1 MATGFLQVMVTTQTA
16 LPLENVKITVI
27 DSASG
32 KTLEDKTVYTD
43 DSGKTPLIELETID
57 RQYTL
62 DEDNTT
68 VLPYK
73 NYDLIVEKEYF
84 IRGQITAAQIY
95 DGETTIQ
102 TIGLMPRPTDFGNE
116 FESELNRGR
125 VQKLFD
131 VQPNLQEGRNDY
143 VLQRVVI
150 PETVTVHLGRPDAS
164 RQNVTVPFRTYLKSV
179 AASEIY
185 PTWPEQALRA
195 NIHCQISFILNRIYT
210 EWYRSRGYNF
220 DITNSTSFDQKYIH
234 NRATFESTDRIVD
247 EIFNTYVTRQFNRE
261 PYFTEYCDG
270 KQVTCN
276 GLKQWGTVDLANR
289 GMNALEIL
297 RYYYGDDIQINETD
311 YISAVNSSYPGYALR
326 RGSTGEN
333 VRIIQAQ
340 LNRISDNY
348 PAIDKQTVDGVFG
361 TSTENAVKTFQRI
374 FNLTSDGVVG
384 KSTWYKISYIYV
396 AVKKL
401 AELTSEGESIQD
413 GAYPG
418 RPVRQGDRGLNV
430 TIVQFYLNQAAQ
442 YVSTVSPVTLD
453 GVFGSGTRQQV
464 INFQRY
470 YNLTA
475 DGVVGQLTW
484 DKMYRLFLSIRDGV
498 DTPTQTPP
506 ASAAYPGSPLRI
518 GSSGGNV
525 SRVQNWLNDIGRVY
539 GQIPSLTVDG
549 RFGPATQSAVIVFQ
563 QVFNLSADGV
573 VGPTTWNRIYAVWQD
588 LVADGLI

>member
-16 LPLENVKITVI
+16 IPLENVKITVI

-32 KTLEDKTVYTD
+32 KLLADKTVYTD
-43 DSGKTPLIELETID
+43 SSGKSPLIELETVD

-62 DEDNTT
+62 DRDNTT

-73 NYDLIVEKEYF
+73 NYDIVTEKEFY
-84 IRGQITAAQIY
+84 IRGENISVQIY
-95 DGETTIQ
+95 DGQTTVQ
-102 TIGLMPRPTDFGNE
+102 TVGLMPRPTDFGNE
-116 FESELNRGR
+116 FERELNRGD

-131 VQPNLQEGRNDY
+131 IQPDLQEGTNNY
-143 VLQRVVI
+143 ILQRVVI
-150 PETVTVHLGRPDAS
+150 PQSVTVHLGRPDAR
-164 RQNVTVPFRTYLKSV
+164 RQNVTVPFHTYLKSV

-185 PTWPEQALRA
+185 PTWPQQALRA
-195 NIHCQISFILNRIYT
+195 NIHCQISFVLNRIYT

-234 NRATFESTDRIVD
+234 NRATFESTDKIVD
-247 EIFNTYVTRQFNRE
+247 EIFNTYVTRQYNRE

-270 KQVTCN
+270 KQVTCR
-276 GLKQWGTVDLANR
+276 GLKQWGTVDLANQ
-289 GMNALEIL
+289 GMDALEII
-297 RYYYGDDIQINETD
+297 RYYYGDDIQINETNN
-311 YISAVNSSYPGYALR
+311 IANVNSSYPGTALR
-326 RGSTGEN
+326 RGDTGEN

-348 PAIDKQTVDGVFG
+348 PAIGKMTVDGIFG
-361 TSTENAVKTFQRI
+361 PAMEERVKNFQRI
-374 FNLTSDGVVG
+374 FNLTADGVVG

-401 AELTSEGESIQD
+401 AELTSEGEAIQD

-430 TIVQFYLNQAAQ
+430 VIVQYYLSVASE
-442 YVSTVSPVTLD
+442 YVPTVSQVALD

-470 YNLTA
+470 YNLTP
-475 DGVVGQLTW
+475 DGVVGPATW
-484 DKMYRLFLSIRDGV
+484 EKMYRLFLSVRDGV
-498 DTPTQTPP
+498 DNPTQTPP
-506 ASAAYPGSPLRI
+506 QSAVYPGTALRL
-518 GSSGGNV
+518 GSTGANV
-525 SRVQNWLNDIGRVY
+525 SRVQNWLNDISRVY
-539 GQIPSLTVDG
+539 TQIPTLNVDG
-549 RFGPATQSAVIVFQ
+549 RYGPATQSAVIVFQ
-563 QVFNLSADGV
+563 QINRLSADGV
-573 VGPTTWNRIYAVWQD
+573 VGRQTWNRLYSVWQD

>member
-16 LPLENVKITVI
+16 IPLENVKITVI

-32 KTLEDKTVYTD
+32 KELADKTVYTD
-43 DSGKTPLIELETID
+43 SSGKSPLIELETVE

-62 DEDNTT
+62 DRDNTT

-73 NYDLIVEKEYF
+73 NYDIVTEKEFY
-84 IRGQITAAQIY
+84 IRGENISVQIY
-95 DGETTIQ
+95 DGQTTVQ
-102 TIGLMPRPTDFGNE
+102 TVGLMPRPTDFGNE
-116 FESELNRGR
+116 FERELTRGD

-131 VQPNLQEGRNDY
+131 VQPDLQEGTNDY
-143 VLQRVVI
+143 ILQRVVI
-150 PETVTVHLGRPDAS
+150 PQSVTVHLGRPDAR

-185 PTWPEQALRA
+185 PTWPQQALRA
-195 NIHCQISFILNRIYT
+195 NIHCQISFVLNRIYT

-234 NRATFESTDRIVD
+234 NRATFESTDKIVD
-247 EIFNTYVTRQFNRE
+247 EIFNTYVTRQYNRE

-270 KQVTCN
+270 KQVTCR
-276 GLKQWGTVDLANR
+276 GLKQWGTVDLANQ
-289 GMNALEIL
+289 GMDALEII
-297 RYYYGDDIQINETD
+297 RYYYGDDIQINETNN
-311 YISAVNSSYPGYALR
+311 IANVNSSYPGTALR
-326 RGSTGEN
+326 RGDTGEN

-348 PAIDKQTVDGVFG
+348 PAIGKMTVDGIFG
-361 TSTENAVKTFQRI
+361 PAMEERVKNFQRI
-374 FNLTSDGVVG
+374 FNLTADGVVG

-401 AELTSEGESIQD
+401 AELTSEGEAIQD

-418 RPVRQGDRGLNV
+418 RPLRQGDRGLNV
-430 TIVQFYLNQAAQ
+430 VIVQYYLGIAAE
-442 YVSTVSPVTLD
+442 YVPTVSEVALD

-475 DGVVGQLTW
+475 DGVVG
-484 DKMYRLFLSIRDGV
+484 
-498 DTPTQTPP
+498 
-506 ASAAYPGSPLRI
+506 
-518 GSSGGNV
+518 
-525 SRVQNWLNDIGRVY
+525 
-539 GQIPSLTVDG
+539 
-549 RFGPATQSAVIVFQ
+549 PATWEKNVPSFSVC
-563 QVFNLSADGV
+563 
-573 VGPTTWNRIYAVWQD
+573 P
-588 LVADGLI
+588 